1 MIPIPVETDV
11 MLAILNLP
19 KEMSNNG
26 IFKEHQSMVM
36 EMIHSLVLQEHYDLA
51 THDDLPEEDPL
62 LVSFRFG
69 FCFLML
75 HSTAEFLNLKT
86 LGEGIVKTVGL
97 DQSATEL
104 LTGSEIDAFKANLEL
119 RALTI
124 LQAYLN
130 STGLDRLNELKP
142 RQARL
147 IRVGVI

>member
-1 MIPIPVETDV
+1 MIPIPVEIDA

-19 KEMSNNG
+19 KEMGDNG
-26 IFKEHQSMVM
+26 IFKEHKAIVM
-36 EMIHSLVLQEHYDLA
+36 ETIRTLVLDNHYQDA
-51 THDDLPEEDPL
+51 IRNDYPDDDPF

-75 HSTAEFLNLKT
+75 HSTCEFLNLKT

-119 RALTI
+119 RALTG
-124 LQAYLN
+124 LRDYLN
-130 STGLDRLNELKP
+130 PAGMDRLSELKP
-142 RQARL
+142 RQPRA